1 VAVVLTEAQLNRRG
15 LLKLMLRMP
24 ELRDRLRELSLTNDD
39 FLSLCGAFEDASTT
53 LDELR
58 RDRNGRNKSAIFEYE
73 ELCRDIETEIKKSCN
88 R

>member
-1 VAVVLTEAQLNRRG
+1 MLTEAQLNRRG

-24 ELRDRLRELSLTNDD
+24 ELRDRLRELSLTDDD

-58 RDRNGRNKSAIFEYE
+58 RDRDGRNKSAIFKYE
-73 ELCRDIETEIKKSCN
+73 EKYRDIETEIEKSCN